1 MTDREY
7 YLGAL
12 GLVAMCAV
20 ALALRWLTKGV

>member
-12 GLVAMCAV
+12 GMAAMVAAV
-20 ALALRWLTKGV
+20 LAIRILKGVT